1 MYRFSPF
8 ISHPLLPFFFAVVA
22 RALASEPAS
31 VSVSA
36 KAPVHAP
43 DAIWANICS
52 FVPRWQNLVSPEML
66 NQLLWRIVICKH
78 TRLGKIRT
86 LKEPVVP

>member
-22 RALASEPAS
+22 SALASEPAS
-31 VSVSA
+31 VSVRA

-43 DAIWANICS
+43 DAI
-52 FVPRWQNLVSPEML
+52 
-66 NQLLWRIVICKH
+66 
-78 TRLGKIRT
+78 LGKYLFFCSSVAKSSIA
-86 LKEPVVP
+86 